1 MPRFDLAFF
10 LCCCKA
16 CLGSPSSEEES
27 FYSLLSIEKDATQDE
42 IKRAYKRQSLK
53 MHPDKI
59 AQRGASQEEIKE
71 AQAKFQRMKEAYE
84 VLSDPHK
91 RETYDAIGEKGMK
104 WIDEPLSIDPQELA
118 MNFAN
123 SSFVDRSKIFGI
135 FVFFA
140 VAILIQP
147 LLICLQLDGKFGNNA
162 KWGAIL
168 TPLWIWNAFIL
179 FYHTRVI
186 MMGDI
191 PKPDHIPSEEW
202 QDPMPTKKRVIALL
216 RFLLFFAFEVQ
227 LALHLD
233 GINSYS
239 WGWVLTPL
247 FCLEAMAL
255 YIKVPQSRKVILT
268 MDELQ
273 SAMGKDFSEFTD
285 EEKESIE
292 RAYLIVPNRNG
303 ASYDSARH
311 MVNSAKVEVT
321 STLMKVAFM
330 ILVLLKLDDKLA
342 WSWWLIFIPFFL
354 TAVRVCLFGCNDFAE
369 VQADVEELLQRDEMN
384 AAGTNADATTD
395 YGAMEEGAATNNNEN
410 TATTPPLTEEEKEEI
425 RARVSRSSSI
435 LGGVLC
441 SQFFYIIFLIVI
453 ISKIQGAS
461 FSTLWIISPILIVV
475 SLTITTYIEFYSTSF
490 LTFLCDK
497 VSIGLCCLGC
507 MIFCVA
513 PIEDDAFIFDGQD
526 PTSSYH
532 NMDSVA
538 AAAMSSMPYSA
549 AASTQP
555 SEPIVVPP
563 PPVATVSTPTNTS
576 ENIASENTSNIA
588 LQPPSTDVEP
598 INEDIVSSVEDNVS
612 AMPTDEVPEKQ
623 NVETDKSSTEPL
635 TSTAPV
641 EVPDLLDA
649 PSDEKGAFAPTI
661 EKSEVGATIET
672 NAIAPTA
679 SEIDDLD

>member
-16 CLGSPSSEEES
+16 CLGSPSSEQES

-59 AQRGASQEEIKE
+59 AQRGASQEEIKG

-118 MNFAN
+118 TNFAN

-179 FYHTRVI
+179 FYHSRVI

-202 QDPMPTKKRVIALL
+202 QDPMPMKKRVIALV

-273 SAMGKDFSEFTD
+273 SAMGKDFSEFTE
-285 EEKESIE
+285 EEKASIE

-303 ASYDSARH
+303 APYDSARH

-395 YGAMEEGAATNNNEN
+395 YGAMEEGAATNTNEN
-410 TATTPPLTEEEKEEI
+410 TNTTPPLTEEEKEEI

-435 LGGVLC
+435 LAGSLC

-453 ISKIQGAS
+453 ITKIQGAS

-475 SLTITTYIEFYSTSF
+475 SIL
-490 LTFLCDK
+490 
-497 VSIGLCCLGC
+497 LCCLGC

-526 PTSSYH
+526 PTSTYH

-549 AASTQP
+549 APTQP

-563 PPVATVSTPTNTS
+563 PPVATVSTPDNTS
-576 ENIASENTSNIA
+576 ENIASENTSKIA
-588 LQPPSTDVEP
+588 LQPPSTDAEP
-598 INEDIVSSVEDNVS
+598 IHEDIVSSVEVNVS
-612 AMPTDEVPEKQ
+612 DMHTDEVTENKNDETEK
-623 NVETDKSSTEPL
+623 TSTEPL

-649 PSDEKGAFAPTI
+649 PSDEKGAFAPTT
-661 EKSEVGATIET
+661 EKSEVVATIET
-672 NAIAPTA
+672 SAIAPTA